1 MKVKWCLYELV
12 AGGDYGE
19 EGGLVTQLLQSYDKK
34 VRPVRS
40 FNTTTVVQL
49 QFALSKVESLVS
61 WQLI

>member
-1 MKVKWCLYELV
+1 MV

-19 EGGLVTQLLQSYDKK
+19 EGVLVTQLLQSYDKK

-61 WQLI
+61 WQLIEL